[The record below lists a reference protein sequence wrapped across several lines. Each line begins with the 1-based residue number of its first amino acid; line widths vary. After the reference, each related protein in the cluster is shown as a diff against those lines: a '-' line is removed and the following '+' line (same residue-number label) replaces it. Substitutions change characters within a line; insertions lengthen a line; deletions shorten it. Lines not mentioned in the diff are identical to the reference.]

1 MNTVGSSEVVVLG
14 AEKMKLLLNCFLV
27 LVLFIN
33 IACKE
38 EHLPSPSNGPNPDYD
53 SINQDVISNNNTSN
67 HSEPYSEPHSD
78 PHCTNDNDDNS
89 PVDDLLGN
97 VDQLMCSKKC
107 EKNYTAL
114 KKIDEIDPYGHF
126 AFANTGWADGI
137 GRCRG
142 MTIMQQQYNMLAD
155 FNKGPNPHNCG
166 RGKPMTAQ
174 CKNFYKSLI
183 ADIQSN
189 KVAEI
194 PGFKGLHEFSRDPY
208 IQTLLRK
215 KHILT
220 AIDIPRILLR
230 LLKEQEIELLIN
242 GTRSKEEL
250 ERDNF
255 LSWPF
260 EESSLHSSVEDLL
273 MIMPLCLTEWIRLME
288 KKSCVFEILIFNLL
302 VQAERIFVK
311 TICICLDLVFTLK
324 EEIKKPLN
332 SKSSIS
338 GEMTRKGLK
347 NMSRLDTIIV

>member
-1 MNTVGSSEVVVLG
+1 
-14 AEKMKLLLNCFLV
+14 MKLLLNCFLV

-38 EHLPSPSNGPNPDYD
+38 EQLPSPSNGPNPDYD
-53 SINQDVISNNNTSN
+53 SINQDVISNNNTSD
-67 HSEPYSEPHSD
+67 HSEPHSD

-194 PGFKGLHEFSRDPY
+194 PGFKGLNEFSRDPY

-215 KHILT
+215 KAYTYSHRYT
-220 AIDIPRILLR
+220 ANTPTITQRTGNRTIDQWNEVKRRIGKRQLP
-230 LLKEQEIELLIN
+230 
-242 GTRSKEEL
+242 
-250 ERDNF
+250 F
-255 LSWPF
+255 LA
-260 EESSLHSSVEDLL
+260 V
-273 MIMPLCLTEWIRLME
+273 RGV
-288 KKSCVFEILIFNLL
+288 KSTFFS
-302 VQAERIFVK
+302 RR
-311 TICICLDLVFTLK
+311 
-324 EEIKKPLN
+324 PLN
-332 SKSSIS
+332 DHAVMPYRMDKVDGKEVMCIRDPNIQPAGPGGKDICKNYMYLSGSSIYFKRRNQKAFKLEKFNIWRDDEERTKDYVKARYDHCIKS
-338 GEMTRKGLK
+338 KREGAEC
-347 NMSRLDTIIV
+347 V